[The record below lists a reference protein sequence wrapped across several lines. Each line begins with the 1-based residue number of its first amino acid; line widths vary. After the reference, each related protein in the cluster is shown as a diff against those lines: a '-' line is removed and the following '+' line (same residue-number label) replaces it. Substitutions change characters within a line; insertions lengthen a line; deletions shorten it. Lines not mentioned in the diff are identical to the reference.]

1 MTASWTSSKPHGI
14 QPANVHHTIG
24 FTTEA
29 HMLKP
34 FEDRVAA
41 TRLFLEVIL
50 DAGLRHAGTI
60 RDLRQQQDQL
70 FRNADNVEVAWTLD
84 TTAVDAVSFS
94 GYAARQE
101 WSPITHERRLRY
113 DRDSLWTL
121 DIRHLHTYVATNTAS
136 VPAAFIV
143 PQAWRHVLERL
154 QANGVHMFDV
164 PHDTT
169 LVLDVTHILSHRAS
183 GRPYEGHHYPI
194 QDVEVR
200 SSAVVWEQGLP
211 PDQPGAGTSGNPQSP
226 SRGCLRRMELFD
238 SALQQKEYFSA
249 YVFEETRR

>member
-1 MTASWTSSKPHGI
+1 M
-14 QPANVHHTIG
+14 
-24 FTTEA
+24 
-29 HMLKP
+29 
-34 FEDRVAA
+34 
-41 TRLFLEVIL
+41 
-50 DAGLRHAGTI
+50 
-60 RDLRQQQDQL
+60 
-70 FRNADNVEVAWTLD
+70 
-84 TTAVDAVSFS
+84 DAVSFR
-94 GYAARQE
+94 YAARRE

-113 DRDSLWTL
+113 TGTASTR

-183 GRPYEGHHYPI
+183 GRPYEGHHYRTI

-200 SSAVVWEQGLP
+200 SEEVQLFAGDKVIPL
-211 PDQPGAGTSGNPQSP
+211 DQPGARYLLETLSPQAVDAFAAWNF
-226 SRGCLRRMELFD
+226 FD

-249 YVFEETRR
+249 YVFEETAQTMIEEDPDWMDRLNASGKPMRTRGHPWDTVPSWTCSTKPPRTSKAPQTVTPSTPGPRGRGSLLSEP